1 MKLYHGSRKAISQPD
16 VDHSRSHLDFGRGFY
31 ATSYIHQAEQWAER
45 KVHLSEGKAVVNEYV
60 CLDPASDLRVL
71 KFEDADERWVRF
83 VCDCR
88 RGGTKYLDY
97 DLIIGGVADDK
108 VFYAVDMFF
117 QGLWDMDT
125 TLQALKFYQINDQW
139 CFVSQ
144 RAIDELLT
152 FVRSWEVST
161 S

>member
-1 MKLYHGSRKAISQPD
+1 MKLYHGSLSVITRPD
-16 VDHSRSHLDFGRGFY
+16 IAHSRAHLDFGRGFY
-31 ATSYIHQAEQWAER
+31 TTSYVQQAEHWAER
-45 KVHLSEGKAVVNEYV
+45 KAHFTQGPAIVNEYD
-60 CLDPASDLRVL
+60 CLDSASDLKIL
-71 KFEDADERWVRF
+71 KFDDADERWVRF

-88 RGGTKYLDY
+88 RGGTEYLDY

-125 TLQALKFYQINDQW
+125 TLKALKFYHINDQW

-144 RAIDELLT
+144 KAIDELLT